1 MKANKLIL
9 FFLLALTLFSC
20 KKDEEENPAKVTV
33 VFTGEKNWNTV
44 KNGEFLE
51 VKVEVDFENSSSGLK
66 VETVECFLGNRKIAS
81 SKGSKCEVQYK
92 IENAPIGVHQFR
104 AEALTTAPG
113 FDKTLAAGYYEINVE
128 N

>member
-51 VKVEVDFENSSSGLK
+51 F
-66 VETVECFLGNRKIAS
+66 KIVV
-81 SKGSKCEVQYK
+81 CHFRVQRYT
-92 IENAPIGVHQFR
+92 F
-104 AEALTTAPG
+104 
-113 FDKTLAAGYYEINVE
+113 FC
-128 N
+128 